1 LPNRPG
7 TSLSKIILKK
17 IKKQGVILC
26 GLVSIWLQVIIMSYE
41 QYSTED
47 FIEDEPFQQ
56 WVNAPDASQDKF
68 WKDFLER
75 YPHKRESIEEAK
87 EFILMLKPDSQ
98 VPFDEIQSI
107 RQRFNKRIDQE
118 EVNRR
123 PSLLIKQRIR
133 YSIAAS
139 VVIVIGFITYLT
151 TNKKAVP
158 SLFSESVLQQ
168 EASRG
173 QHRYI
178 ELHDGTKVWLNSES
192 RLTYSKNFNTGVTR
206 EVFLEGEAYFDVA
219 ENKDKPFIVN
229 TAEIAIKVL
238 GTAFN
243 VKSYPMDESVET
255 TLVRGKITLESKQDG
270 RAEAPVILIPNEQ
283 AVFIKDSK
291 KIILE
296 NNVASDNFTDW
307 KDGWIVFDDKPF
319 SYIKEILERW
329 YNVTIQVEDETSLS
343 CTFTAKFKDK
353 TLQEVL
359 EIFKNTESSIDYK
372 IDGDQVHVTGKLCE

>member
-1 LPNRPG
+1 
-7 TSLSKIILKK
+7 
-17 IKKQGVILC
+17 
-26 GLVSIWLQVIIMSYE
+26 MSYD

-47 FIEDEPFQQ
+47 FIEDESFQQ

-68 WKDFLER
+68 WKEFLER
-75 YPHKRESIEEAK
+75 YPHKRESIDEAK
-87 EFILMLKPDSQ
+87 EFILMLKSDSQ
-98 VPFDEIQSI
+98 PDFDEIQSI
-107 RQRFNKRIDQE
+107 KERFNERIDHE
-118 EVNRR
+118 EVKRR
-123 PSLLIKQRIR
+123 PSLLIKQRVR

-139 VVIVIGFITYLT
+139 IVIAIGFVTYLAT
-151 TNKKAVP
+151 SHKAVP
-158 SLFSESVLQQ
+158 SLFSASVLQQ

-173 QHRYI
+173 EHRYI
-178 ELHDGTKVWLNSES
+178 ELEDGTKVWLNSES
-192 RLTYSKNFNTGVTR
+192 RLTYSKNLKTEATR

-243 VKSYPMDESVET
+243 VKSYPADEIVET
-255 TLVRGKITLESKQDG
+255 TLVRGKITLESKQENRG
-270 RAEAPVILIPNEQ
+270 HAPVILIPNEQ

-291 KIILE
+291 KIVLE
-296 NNVASDNFTDW
+296 NNVAADDFTDW

-319 SYIKEILERW
+319 SYIKETLERW